1 VTVKRKNEN
10 VRGDLIYNPSRGNIM
25 TNENEEEE
33 KVFNYKKK
41 KITGDF
47 PDVGFGM
54 PENFV
59 DNSINF

>member
-1 VTVKRKNEN
+1 
-10 VRGDLIYNPSRGNIM
+10 M